1 MFNTLEEKS
10 SNKASVYDYNYA
22 ASLILSTPAFMC
34 RFLIFSLVFSDRK
47 RQTLLSGLILEQ
59 RPRCIV
65 SETRR
70 QKAAHWAAIKPRLDR
85 NIVLLENEKRNRTD
99 S

>member
-1 MFNTLEEKS
+1 MFNTLEEKL

-34 RFLIFSLVFSDRK
+34 SFLIFSLVFSDRK
-47 RQTLLSGLILEQ
+47 RQTLLSDLILGQ
-59 RPRCIV
+59 RARCIV
-65 SETRR
+65 SQTRH
-70 QKAAHWAAIKPRLDR
+70 QKAAHWAAIRPRLDR
-85 NIVLLENEKRNRTD
+85 NIVLLENEKSNRTD

>member
-22 ASLILSTPAFMC
+22 ASLILSTPAFTC
-34 RFLIFSLVFSDRK
+34 SFLIFPLVFSDRK
-47 RQTLLSGLILEQ
+47 RQTPLSGLILGQ
-59 RPRCIV
+59 RLRCVV
-65 SETRR
+65 SETRHHR
-70 QKAAHWAAIKPRLDR
+70 VAHWAAIKPRLDR
-85 NIVLLENEKRNRTD
+85 IIVLLENEKSNKTD